1 MATRRLGVRAPPQYG
16 EFPTKSPLAVA
27 AWVGHTASPQQAD
40 TASGNFSQSQGHTGY
55 WQRFR
60 QGSVVDAAR
69 SCLTGKASRKAPG
82 LPNVFAQTAVRLVR
96 IMVRGESYAD
106 TLIGLFSTS
115 RGAGWPH
122 PASSNDM

>member
-82 LPNVFAQTAVRLVR
+82 LPNVFAQTAVRLR
-96 IMVRGESYAD
+96 ANHGPRGII
-106 TLIGLFSTS
+106 LGH
-115 RGAGWPH
+115 PH
-122 PASSNDM
+122 WLVLNVEWCRMAS